1 MVDPS
6 VFGLTDLVVC
16 VSKRTVLS
24 ETLCVHCSYYYYLLY
39 TSKRRVC
46 SIQLGQWDSPMH
58 TSVGLGSSTI
68 TKTYFYSTIL
78 YLTDDGVGALC
89 MKCSTIY

>member
-16 VSKRTVLS
+16 VSKRTYGFYLKRCVFTVRTTTYYILLRGGYVLFS
-24 ETLCVHCSYYYYLLY
+24 
-39 TSKRRVC
+39 
-46 SIQLGQWDSPMH
+46 WDSPMH